1 MAIVRR
7 TTRMPVFTS
16 PWRELDDLF
25 TNRLNRLVDEGWS
38 GISQAPA
45 GDWVPAVNVDETKD
59 ELLLTAELPGMSE
72 ENVEIELENNI
83 LTIKGEKMEETREDE
98 ARSHLYERRY
108 GSFFRSFT
116 LPRTVHA
123 EGIEATFRN
132 GVLRVHM
139 PKVPE
144 AKGRK
149 ISVKTES

>member
-108 GSFFRSFT
+108 GSFSRAFT
-116 LPRTVHA
+116 LPDSVDEEKVNA
-123 EGIEATFRN
+123 KFEK
-132 GVLRVHM
+132 GVLKIVL
-139 PKVPE
+139 PKTKTVKSPS
-144 AKGRK
+144 KK
-149 ISVKTES
+149 IEIG